1 MALKVSQKRLT
12 RKLKEETKTRRLRA
26 SMERPKVPPLPP
38 RGTLRDVIVITPDS
52 LMPNESASR
61 PSTHNN
67 TNRDVVI
74 VPASPE
80 RDDCIEEATR
90 RKLIVKKSKTTLHFA
105 SDGKKRTTTSI
116 TTRVDNDDSDF
127 MSPKKDT
134 RKRKYAE
141 IATKPSSVEMV
152 NILFRVLY

>member
-1 MALKVSQKRLT
+1 
-12 RKLKEETKTRRLRA
+12 
-26 SMERPKVPPLPP
+26 MERPKVPPLPP

-80 RDDCIEEATR
+80 RDDCIEEETR
-90 RKLIVKKSKTTLHFA
+90 RKPSIVKKSKTTLHFA

-141 IATKPSSVEMV
+141 IATKHSSVEMV